1 MNHRFHLSKELSMAR
16 AYMTCY
22 YNLINI
28 NFMSEFNYFSKFTS
42 VPAYSIPK
50 SNRKINSKNIP
61 GPG

>member
-1 MNHRFHLSKELSMAR
+1 MAR